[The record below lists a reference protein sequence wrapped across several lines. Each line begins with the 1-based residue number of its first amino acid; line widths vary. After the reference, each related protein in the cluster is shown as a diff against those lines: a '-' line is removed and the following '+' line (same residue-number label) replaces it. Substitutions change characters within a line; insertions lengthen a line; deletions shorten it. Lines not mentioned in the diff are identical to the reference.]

1 MTFFEFCYMTFG
13 IIDLF
18 IVLIG
23 PIYNMISR
31 KNRNILLVYITILT
45 YTLRYF
51 FPILSTYIVLI
62 STFVLIYFFTK
73 RKIALICLSLFNY
86 LLSIVLNYTSLMLL
100 EHLFGITEID
110 AITTYYIP
118 YYLFLTV
125 LFLISSYTIRQLYN
139 HALGYTLQ
147 IPTATTIL
155 LLIYLVICAVMFIY
169 NYTYEESLG
178 FPQDIVRV
186 NTFLFSIF
194 FLITGIFI
202 AALIYVL
209 KKDAKIQA
217 QNVQYESLQQYT
229 AQVEELYQNIRGFK
243 HDYVNIL
250 TTMHTYMENEDWEA
264 LRTYYESEIIPTTS
278 TFRDSSQ
285 VLGLL
290 SNLQIPE
297 LKSILYN
304 KFVKAL
310 ELDITVHFEIRRP
323 IAEIS
328 AKNIDIARV
337 IGIYLD
343 NAIEALSEPEVDADH
358 RNLWVAFIENE
369 ESVVIIIQNDCKE
382 FLLNP
387 RKLGTISYSTKGE
400 NRGMGLHLASQT
412 LRHYKN
418 IQNETTYENHI
429 FTQTLTIF
437 KE

>member
-1 MTFFEFCYMTFG
+1 MTFYDFFYVLFG
-13 IIDLF
+13 IIDLC

-23 PIYNMISR
+23 PLSEIISKKVQFILCTFITLCVCTCRFLFPNLSPYLELCLIFILIFFITNR
-31 KNRNILLVYITILT
+31 K
-45 YTLRYF
+45 
-51 FPILSTYIVLI
+51 LI
-62 STFVLIYFFTK
+62 
-73 RKIALICLSLFNY
+73 LICLSIFNY
-86 LLSIVLNYTSLMLL
+86 LLSIVLSYLV
-100 EHLFGITEID
+100 LFILDHFFDITEQETIVE
-110 AITTYYIP
+110 
-118 YYLFLTV
+118 YYLFYY
-125 LFLISSYTIRQLYN
+125 LFITILFSISSYGIRQIYN
-139 HALGYTLQ
+139 HFIKNSIHMPTITGIFTLLYLG
-147 IPTATTIL
+147 
-155 LLIYLVICAVMFIY
+155 ICAALFIY

-178 FPQDIVRV
+178 FPQNVVRI
-186 NTFLFSIF
+186 NTILFSVF

-202 AALIYVL
+202 MILMYIL